1 MPDERAEKLLAYLR
15 QHGERYTVEALRQQM
30 LSEGY
35 SAEEVDGAVQRWT
48 EERRVEPGGVLGRS
62 FLVGLAGTAY
72 TVLAFW
78 VGLTDIGD
86 NPPWWHPSELLA
98 IALPFLLMA
107 QIAAGLGMLFFPRWQ
122 RRGRILL
129 FGFLWYLAL
138 AILTGGGF
146 CLYVISA
153 GH

>member
-15 QHGERYTVEALRQQM
+15 LHGERYTVEALRRQM

-35 SAEEVDGAVQRWT
+35 GAEEVDGAVQRWT
-48 EERRVEPGGVLGRS
+48 EERRVERGGVLGRS
-62 FLVGLAGTAY
+62 FLVGLAGVAY

-78 VGLTDIGD
+78 MGTTGIGN
-86 NPPWWHPSELLA
+86 NPPWWHPSQLLA

-107 QIAAGLGMLFFPRWQ
+107 QVGVGLGMLFFPRWQ

-146 CLYVISA
+146 CLYAISA
-153 GH
+153 GL